1 MGTPSGF
8 LSRFEGGGGC
18 LGERKGTKESKRKG
32 EEGEEG
38 TKEGRKEGMKR
49 ERKKGE
55 VGKE

>member
-18 LGERKGTKESKRKG
+18 LGERKGRKESKR
-32 EEGEEG
+32 EGEEG